1 MYSKSPLQDM
11 GGWKSKVRE
20 DIVTM
25 LDKVKVDKDAHLVK
39 LVTPFDE
46 LLLHGQLACSNDLT
60 DKAIR
65 SFNECIRILPDSFL
79 ALTAL
84 GRIRMTQGMFV
95 KAEKYMRKAAEQQP
109 DDLKTSLALLY
120 IINRSGK
127 DRAKAQQL
135 KHFIY
140 GQVEMFIRR
149 LGAGDIFDTEQL
161 QLDKPEN
168 IWGKAYSKTAVEK
181 FLNNRYTVL
190 HNVLPDG
197 YPELL
202 LRQQHAFIQN
212 GHMVPEPGLKRL
224 CFTDMPLA
232 IIANYQLV
240 SLLSRI
246 TGRTI
251 LPAYAFSIH
260 YLPGG
265 FIEPHKDRPQN
276 ELSMSLS
283 LATSS
288 RESVLYAGD
297 GEDRFDVDLDVN
309 SALLYR
315 GAEVTHGRT
324 PVPEGHSVDQTIFGF
339 RTIHPKHCYCT

>member
-20 DIVTM
+20 DIVAM
-25 LDKVKVDKDAHLVK
+25 LDRVKTDKDAHLVK

-65 SFNECIRILPDSFL
+65 SFNECIRIQPNSFL

-109 DDLKTSLALLY
+109 NDLKTCLALHY
-120 IINRSGK
+120 ILSLKGK
-127 DRAKAQQL
+127 DRAMTQQL
-135 KHFIY
+135 KQFIY
-140 GQVEMFIRR
+140 GQVDSFIRE
-149 LGAGDIFDTEQL
+149 LGAGNIFDVGQL
-161 QLDKPEN
+161 QLDKPEKS
-168 IWGKAYSKTAVEK
+168 WGNAYTKTAVEK
-181 FLNNRYTVL
+181 FLNNGYTVL

-197 YPELL
+197 YPELM
-202 LRQQHAFIQN
+202 LRQQRAFIEH
-212 GHMVPEPGLKRL
+212 GRMVLEPGLKRL

-232 IIANYQLV
+232 IIANYLLV

-265 FIEPHKDRPQN
+265 FIEPHRDRAQN

-283 LATSS
+283 LAASS
-288 RESVLYAGD
+288 KESVLYTGD
-297 GEDRFDVDLDVN
+297 GENRFDVDLDVN

-315 GAEVTHGRT
+315 GVEVTHGRT
-324 PVPEGHSVDQTIFGF
+324 PVPEGHSVDQAIFGF
-339 RTIHPKHCYCT
+339 RTTHPKHCYCT